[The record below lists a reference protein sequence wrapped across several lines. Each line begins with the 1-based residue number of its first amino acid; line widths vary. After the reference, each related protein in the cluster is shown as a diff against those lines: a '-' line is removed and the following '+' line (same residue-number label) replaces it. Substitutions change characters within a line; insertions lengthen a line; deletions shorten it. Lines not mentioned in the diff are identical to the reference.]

1 VTLLVLRLPPHKK
14 QSMMLDESLVT
25 SGCEGS
31 FYALGVAVQEC
42 EAALHVLSQLAKGTW
57 TAACDTLAQGQ
68 HNRISQ
74 RTVYALPA
82 RSKLA

>member
-1 VTLLVLRLPPHKK
+1 
-14 QSMMLDESLVT
+14 M
-25 SGCEGS
+25 CEGW
-31 FYALGVAVQEC
+31 FHALGVAAQEC
-42 EAALHVLSQLAKGTW
+42 EAALLVLSQDAKGTW

-68 HNRISQ
+68 HNCISQ